1 MVELVYQEDNRFAQ
15 LLRIAEMILSTY
27 LGAVL
32 SVQQQDS
39 RIGNVE
45 CRHGR
50 SHKVVTARTVY
61 DIQLLTVPL
70 HMENG
75 GKHRIAVF
83 LLHRK
88 VIADRILGS
97 NSAATFYNTTLKEQ
111 RFRESGFTRAVIAK
125 EGNVLNF
132 IRLIYFH
139 DI

>member
-1 MVELVYQEDNRFAQ
+1 MVELVYKENNRFAQ

-27 LGAVL
+27 FRTVL
-32 SVQQQDS
+32 PVQQQNS
-39 RIGNVE
+39 RISYIE
-45 CRHGR
+45 SRHGR
-50 SHKVVTARTVY
+50 SHKVVTTRTVY
-61 DIQLLTVPL
+61 NIQFLTVPL
-70 HMENG
+70 HMING
-75 GKHRIAVF
+75 GKHRIAIF
-83 LLHRK
+83 LFHRK

-111 RFRESGFTRAVIAK
+111 RFCESGFTRAVIAK